1 MFAARKIMTMKT
13 TMKFLGI
20 VFLSTFC
27 LYCSKLTSKD
37 KDALFCK
44 KWKEI
49 SFEENG
55 KKYNTPDNLTNNRI
69 IFFPDHTV
77 KSIQS
82 DMSKIGVWSFDKK
95 TKILTI
101 TDNET
106 KFNIVFKVIEIT
118 EQQLIYQIGENNRLL
133 TITLVPDLEK

>member
-1 MFAARKIMTMKT
+1 MKT

-20 VFLSTFC
+20 VFLSIFC